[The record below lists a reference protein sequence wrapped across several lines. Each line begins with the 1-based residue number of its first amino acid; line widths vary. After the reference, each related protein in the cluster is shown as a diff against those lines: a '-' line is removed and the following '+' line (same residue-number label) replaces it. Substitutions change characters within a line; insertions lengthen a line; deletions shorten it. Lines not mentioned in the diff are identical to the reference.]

1 MGALSITG
9 IKPGST
15 SLKLTAGKI
24 AKTVPITV
32 LSRNLLSYGPASGN
46 GLTVTVAQDGS
57 LDFSSGT
64 ESVPLYKGVRW
75 EFDVPEGIVGVPL
88 ILSYTGDVPGSLVIG
103 IYVNANS
110 LGGVYQGKNNTVVTI
125 PKGTTRVELRILRGG
140 VTAGSVSGNLKIQL
154 ELGNTAH
161 EWMKPDVTS
170 LEGGGVN

>member
-15 SLKLTAGKI
+15 SLKLTAGRI
-24 AKTVPITV
+24 TKTVPITV

-64 ESVPLYKGVRW
+64 ESVPLHKGVSW
-75 EFDVPEGIVGVPL
+75 ELDVPEGIVGVPL
-88 ILSYTGDVPGSLVIG
+88 IISYTGNVPGNLIIG
-103 IYVNANS
+103 IYANANS

-125 PKGTTRVELRILRGG
+125 PKGTTRVELRTLRGG

-161 EWMKPDVTS
+161 EWMRPDNTS
-170 LEGGGVN
+170 LRGGAVN